1 MNEKMERVVI
11 EPGQTVEYLPGQT
24 FVLLSDTKMQFKTA
38 SKFIT
43 QEDVV
48 KNDVESKN
56 TKVNDIV
63 SYKIGTSIEVRDKV
77 TFKFLENDTNI
88 VTNGEDSLAKK
99 EISLNFVKGDIII
112 FQQDATIEYES
123 DVLVSITV
131 PRIEV
136 VKKVL

>member
-56 TKVNDIV
+56 TTGATLQTATGASVSNTVTVEVQVDVFPLPSVAVIVIVCAPVSVQVN
-63 SYKIGTSIEVRDKV
+63 ELFDKV
-77 TFKFLENDTNI
+77 KITLQL
-88 VTNGEDSLAKK
+88 SL
-99 EISLNFVKGDIII
+99 LPLFV
-112 FQQDATIEYES
+112 
-123 DVLVSITV
+123 
-131 PRIEV
+131 
-136 VKKVL
+136 